1 MEKEKKLVAEMI
13 DMMEHDIRRIGKFRK
28 EKETLLSKARV
39 VILSSAVIAKA
50 DGNVSAEELYQMH
63 NHIFKRFYITKNVV
77 RYFLE
82 DLLGDTSISEIK
94 KEIEENKLDK
104 EFLGDL
110 YGQLVDLG
118 MVDGDYSA
126 KEEKVMHELMEI
138 FNFPLKEED

>member
-28 EKETLLSKARV
+28 EKEILLSKARV
-39 VILSSAVIAKA
+39 VILSSAVIARA

-94 KEIEENKLDK
+94 KEIEENKLNK